1 MLKIAQASIS
11 DIPTIRDLADK
22 TWWPTY
28 SSLLPKEQIAFMLKA
43 IYSAE
48 ALQKVME
55 EGSQTFLLL
64 YDQGIPQGFASY
76 GIRPENQKVSKLYKL
91 YVLPQNQG
99 KGYGRL
105 LIDEVKNRLITLNIH
120 TLDLNVKK
128 DNPAL
133 SFYEKLG
140 FKIIYEEEIP
150 FGPYT
155 LRDYVMRIEI
165 AHQKF

>member
-1 MLKIAQASIS
+1 MLKIVQATAE

-28 SSLLPKEQIAFMLKA
+28 SSLLSKEQLTFMLKT

-48 ALQKVME
+48 ALRKVMH

-64 YDQGIPQGFASY
+64 YDSDTPQGFASF
-76 GIRPENQKVSKLYKL
+76 GPRPENPTVYKLHKL
-91 YVLPQNQG
+91 YVLPQNHG

-105 LIDEVKNRLITLNIH
+105 LIDEVKKRIVASNVY

-128 DNPAL
+128 DNPAR

-140 FKIIYEEEIP
+140 FKIIYEEDIP

-155 LRDYVMRIEI
+155 LSDYVMRTEI
-165 AHQKF
+165 SN